1 MSEKLLVTGAAGK
14 LGRSVV
20 TLLLNEFGVAPADLA
35 VGTRDASK
43 LADLAAKG
51 VDVRVVDFDKPETLA
66 ASFKGIDRLLI
77 ISTDSIGHRLAGQQ
91 AAVAAAK
98 AAGVKGIVYTSA
110 PNPHGDN
117 HPLIFAGDHAGTET
131 AIFETGL
138 PYRILRNHWYHENLF
153 MNLPQVLKSGVW
165 YTSETPETA
174 VTYVAHEDCARAA
187 AAALVRP
194 WNGDK
199 TVYDITGAETVSIA
213 DIARMATE
221 ATGKPINVVW
231 LTPEQLADGM
241 RKSGLPEGLIAFL
254 LSFDATNR
262 AGLLS
267 KLSNGV
273 EELTGRKPRPFADF
287 FKANRDALLA

>member
-1 MSEKLLVTGAAGK
+1 MSEKLFVTGAAGK

-20 TLLLNEFGVAPADLA
+20 TLLLNEFKVAPADLV
-35 VGTRDASK
+35 VGTRDPSK
-43 LADLAAKG
+43 LADLAARG
-51 VDVRVVDFDKPETLA
+51 VDVRVADFDKPETLA
-66 ASFKGIDRLLI
+66 TAFKGIDRLLI
-77 ISTDSIGHRLAGQQ
+77 VSTDAVGHRLAGQK

-117 HPLIFAGDHAGTET
+117 HPLFFAGDHAGTET
-131 AIFETGL
+131 AIVETGL
-138 PYRILRNHWYHENLF
+138 PYRILRNYWYQENLF
-153 MNLPQVLKSGVW
+153 MSLPQVLKSGVW
-165 YTSETPETA
+165 YTSETADTK
-174 VTYVAHEDCARAA
+174 VSYVAHEDCARAA

-199 TVYDITGAETVSIA
+199 TIYDITGPETVSVA
-213 DIARMATE
+213 DIAALATK

-231 LTPEQLADGM
+231 LTPEALADGL
-241 RKSGLPEGLIAFL
+241 RKAGLPEGTITFL

-267 KLSNGV
+267 KTSNGV
-273 EELTGRKPRPFADF
+273 EDLTGRKPRSFAGF
-287 FKANRDALLA
+287 FEANSKALLA